1 MRELGVRCVVPCV
14 GAWAGGVASGGGGG
28 QPPESGCVV
37 SLSLFSEEEE
47 SAKME
52 PTKEYL
58 LDGRGASSAGTG
70 ILAKP
75 KPVRGGEIVWSEP
88 PRGRCAT

>member
-1 MRELGVRCVVPCV
+1 MMCCAHAYV
-14 GAWAGGVASGGGGG
+14 GACSAGGGVGGSSGGGGG
-28 QPPESGCVV
+28 WTPGSGGGG
-37 SLSLFSEEEE
+37 SLSLFTEEEE